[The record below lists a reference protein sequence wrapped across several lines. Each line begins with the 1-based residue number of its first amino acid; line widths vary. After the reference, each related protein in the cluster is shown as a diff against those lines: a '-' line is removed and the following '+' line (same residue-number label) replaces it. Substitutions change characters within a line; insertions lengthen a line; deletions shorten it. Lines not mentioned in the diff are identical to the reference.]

1 MSKILYIQGSPRT
14 ERSRSRGVADAFL
27 SAYLAAHDEAV
38 VETLDVFRAD
48 LPPLDGLAIE
58 AKYRIL
64 HGQEAEADERKAWAA
79 VERVIEQFTSADM
92 YVLAVPMWN
101 FGIPYRL
108 KHYLDLIVQPGITFA
123 YDPETGYSGLV
134 TGKRAF
140 VAYARGGD
148 YSPGSGVEALDHQK
162 SYLEL
167 ILGFVGITD
176 VRSIVVQPTLMG
188 GSEVAERKEDEAIA
202 QAEAL
207 AIDF

>member
-1 MSKILYIQGSPRT
+1 MSKILYIQASPRT

-38 VETLDVFRAD
+38 VETLDLFRAD
-48 LPPLDGLAIE
+48 LPPLDGLALD

-64 HGQEAEADERKAWAA
+64 HGQEAEADEREAWAA
-79 VERVIEQFTSADM
+79 VERVIEQFTTADK

-108 KHYLDLIVQPGITFA
+108 KHYLDLIVQPGYTFA
-123 YDPETGYSGLV
+123 YDPEKGYSGLV

-148 YSPGSGVEALDHQK
+148 YSPGSGVEGLDHQK

-167 ILGFVGITD
+167 ILGFMGITD

-188 GSEVAERKEDEAIA
+188 GPEVAERKEDEAIA